1 MQTSTLFRAATAAAM
16 LSVVAGCG
24 QPAGSV
30 ATPVDASAAIS
41 AAVAS
46 PQRSDADR
54 DRDRYRHPVDTLAF
68 FGIRPAMQVVEIW
81 PGGGWY
87 SRVLAPL
94 LTTPL
99 IAAHFPVTAAPGS
112 DQRRAAYF
120 ARSRAAYAEQ
130 VANPGSPLAGVSLA
144 EFDPSQGL
152 LSVAP
157 ASADALLTFRNVH
170 NWLVG
175 DAEQRA
181 FELFYTALRPGGVLG
196 VVEHRAIAGTSRE
209 AMASSGYMTEAYVV
223 ELAERAGFV
232 LEARSEINAN
242 PLDDR
247 DHPAGVWTLPPNLR
261 LGERERDT
269 YLAVG
274 ESDRMTL
281 RFRKPIAVDD
291 GGY

>member
-1 MQTSTLFRAATAAAM
+1 MQTPILLRTATAAA
-16 LSVVAGCG
+16 LLAIVAGCG
-24 QPAGSV
+24 QPAGS
-30 ATPVDASAAIS
+30 ATQPVDASAAID
-41 AAVAS
+41 AAVAN
-46 PQRSDADR
+46 PQRSDAER
-54 DRDRYRHPVDTLAF
+54 DRDRYRHPAETLAF
-68 FGIRPAMQVVEIW
+68 FGVTPAMQVVEIW

-94 LTTPL
+94 LQSPL
-99 IAAHFPVTAAPGS
+99 IAAHFPATAAPDAS
-112 DQRRAAYF
+112 ERRTAYF

-130 VANPGSPLAGVSLA
+130 SAAPDSLLAGVSLA

-157 ASADALLTFRNVH
+157 GSADALLTFRNVH

-181 FELFYTALRPGGVLG
+181 FELFYTALRPGGLLG
-196 VVEHRAIAGTSRE
+196 VVEHRAAAGTSRE
-209 AMASSGYMTEAYVV
+209 AMASSGYMTEAYVI
-223 ELAERAGFV
+223 ELAEAAGFV

-242 PLDDR
+242 PLDGR
-247 DHPAGVWTLPPNLR
+247 DHPAGVWTLPPSMR
-261 LGERERDT
+261 LGEQQRDQ
-269 YLAVG
+269 YLAIG

-281 RFRKPIAVDD
+281 RFRKPAALDD

>member
-1 MQTSTLFRAATAAAM
+1 MRILTAQSIASVALAAA
-16 LSVVAGCG
+16 LLATGCE
-24 QPAGSV
+24 QPAPPAASV
-30 ATPVDASAAIS
+30 GAIE

-46 PQRSDADR
+46 PLRSDAERAR
-54 DRDRYRHPVDTLAF
+54 DSYRRPAQTLEF
-68 FGIRPAMQVVEIW
+68 FGITPAMQVVEIW

-94 LTTPL
+94 LEDPL
-99 IAAHFPVTAAPGS
+99 VAAHFPASAAPGAS
-112 DQRRAAYF
+112 ERRVAYF
-120 ARSRAAYAEQ
+120 ARARAAYAEQ
-130 VANPGSPLAGVSLA
+130 IGSPDSALAGVQLA

-170 NWLVG
+170 NWLAG

-181 FELFYTALRPGGVLG
+181 FELFYTALRPGGLLG
-196 VVEHRAIAGTSRE
+196 VVEHRAAPGTSRE
-209 AMASSGYMTEAYVV
+209 AMASSGYMTEAYVI
-223 ELAERAGFV
+223 ELATAAGFV
-232 LEARSEINAN
+232 LEASSELNAN
-242 PLDDR
+242 PLDSR

-261 LGERERDT
+261 LGEQERDK
-269 YLAVG
+269 YLAIG

-281 RFRKPIAVDD
+281 RFRKSAAVVEDE